1 MEARHTMLFKISMRN
16 IRRSVRD
23 YAIYFVTL
31 LIAVMVFYAF
41 NSVSE
46 QSVMREVVDSD
57 HTNIAEFTGI
67 MMGIFSM
74 VVSLVLGFLVIYS
87 NQLLIRRRKH
97 EFGMYF
103 TLGMTPGQ
111 VSRIILYETVV
122 VGVVSLVLGLV
133 LGVLVSQLLSF
144 LTAALFGVAMPD
156 YRFEF
161 SMNAFWMTLVCFV
174 GIYVVVAIFNVVSIR
189 RSKLINLLNA
199 NTRNQKVIVRS
210 PWVCLALFVL
220 SLILLAIAY
229 WQLYENGMT
238 FMGDEHFTAATVL
251 MLVGSLL
258 FFFSF
263 AGFVIAVVTKARGFY
278 LKKLRPFTTRQVA
291 SKVNTSFASVWV
303 VCILLF
309 FAITTFATGMGLV
322 DIFTNDIEKANP
334 YDASIISVSSGL
346 SADSSDEASGDGV
359 NSAEGEAMTFDIA
372 DTESFLQ
379 KNVEGWNNLVEGS
392 AHMEV
397 YQSDEITYGDL
408 MEATGATIE
417 NNDSIKAQN
426 IEVAGTSQMND
437 LLKLAGKPGVELS
450 EGEYLVTNN
459 MAVSE
464 QIARAL
470 VDKETPIELA
480 GTSLKPKKDILEVQ
494 LYDFDIPS
502 NGVTI
507 IVPDDVKDKIASSI
521 EPAMSYLDIM
531 YVPGSNAEE
540 VLMDRIMDTGLPGV
554 RNLLTREQM
563 IGQAMGLR
571 VAITYLALYI
581 GIVLL
586 VATAAVLAVQLL
598 SLTIDSLGR
607 YRTLSRLGCDQRM
620 LNRSLFMQEL
630 VYFLLPL
637 ALAACHSAWTISIMS
652 KTLFKAFGSDVLP
665 SIAMSAGLVILIYG
679 SYLVVTYLAGRSI
692 IKTAKG

>member
-1 MEARHTMLFKISMRN
+1 MEARLTMLFKISMRN

-57 HTNIAEFTGI
+57 NANIAEFTGI

-133 LGVLVSQLLSF
+133 LGILVSQLLSF

-199 NTRNQKVIVRS
+199 NVRNQKVVIRS

-220 SLILLAIAY
+220 SLIILAIAY
-229 WQLYENGMT
+229 WQLYENGMI
-238 FMGDEHFTAATVL
+238 FMGDEHFNAATVL

-334 YDASIISVSSGL
+334 YDASVISVSSGI
-346 SADSSDEASGDGV
+346 SADGDTSASDNNA
-359 NSAEGEAMTFDIA
+359 AESEGMTFNIA

-379 KNVEGWNNLVEGS
+379 QNAEGWNDLVEDS

-397 YQSDEITYGDL
+397 YQYDEITYGDL
-408 MEATGATIE
+408 MEATGTTVE
-417 NNDSIKAQN
+417 NNDSIKTQN
-426 IEVAGTSQMND
+426 IEVAGASQMND

-464 QIARAL
+464 HIARAL

-507 IVPDDVKDKIASSI
+507 IVPDDVKDKIASSV
-521 EPAMSYLDIM
+521 EPALSYLDIM

-540 VLMDRIMDTGLPGV
+540 VLMDRIMDTCLPGA

-637 ALAACHSAWTISIMS
+637 ALATCHSAWTINIMS

-679 SYLVVTYLAGRSI
+679 SYLVVTYLAGRAI